1 MKIVLL
7 TSMRTGSTW
16 FANQLA
22 EKHGLTNHNEY
33 FHDYVPRTELFKR
46 ITNCIE
52 NDSWIV
58 KLFPLHLQE
67 KRGLDIL
74 NVLLSNDAELRFLFR
89 KDLKQQV
96 YSLACAKFS
105 HKYNKNRDKKVMPG
119 WHDIRDFKVDDSY
132 RIEAQNVYNDSFEF
146 VRNEIKSLVKLY
158 KEHKNLHPKVSFLE
172 DLPDTGK
179 YQRKII
185 LPVNEYDFDIDIVEE
200 IRCIE

>member
-16 FANQLA
+16 LTNQLSV
-22 EKHGLTNHNEY
+22 KHDLTNHNEY

-52 NDSWIV
+52 NDNWIV

-105 HKYNKNRDKKVMPG
+105 HKYNKDRDKKVMPG

-132 RIEAQNVYNDSFEF
+132 RIEAQNVYNDSFDF
-146 VRNEIKSLVKLY
+146 VRNELKTLIKLY
-158 KEHKNLHPKVSFLE
+158 KQNKHLHPKVYYLE
-172 DLPDTGK
+172 DLPNTGK
-179 YQRKII
+179 YQRKIEI
-185 LPVNEYDFDIDIVEE
+185 PVTEYDIDIDIAKELKS
-200 IRCIE
+200 

>member
-58 KLFPLHLQE
+58 KLFPLHLQK

-74 NVLLSNDAELRFLFR
+74 NVLVSNNAELRFLFR

-96 YSLACAKFS
+96 YSLACARFS
-105 HKYNKNRDKKVMPG
+105 HKYNKDRDKKKGIYGRASLTDVKELKEEG
-119 WHDIRDFKVDDSY
+119 
-132 RIEAQNVYNDSFEF
+132 IETEMLPWIED
-146 VRNEIKSLVKLY
+146 
-158 KEHKNLHPKVSFLE
+158 KEN
-172 DLPDTGK
+172 
-179 YQRKII
+179 
-185 LPVNEYDFDIDIVEE
+185 
-200 IRCIE
+200 